1 MSDVVFVMNRFGYV
15 KLVDKAL
22 FDKNEEQLRSE
33 NVRFVPCKTNSR
45 LAVFTKEGILHYL
58 KADAIPL
65 GKVKDK
71 VRRLTICVT
80 IAVLMKQFS
89 QYLAMRT

>member
-1 MSDVVFVMNRFGYV
+1 MNRFGYV

-45 LAVFTKEGILHYL
+45 LAVFTKGRYSSLFEG
-58 KADAIPL
+58 
-65 GKVKDK
+65 
-71 VRRLTICVT
+71 
-80 IAVLMKQFS
+80 
-89 QYLAMRT
+89 